1 MNNTKT
7 INDYLDRL
15 EALRKEALGIKDDP
29 AAEAL
34 KTDEAYAR
42 AFRDMLHTGMPSNAL
57 KKGSDGSGGYLIP
70 DTFEKKIVRALTEK
84 SLLRKLG
91 TVIKTNKRMK
101 IPTIVSNG
109 KATWV
114 PEGEPVQFTE
124 PVYGEIVLDAYKLA
138 DKVIVSDEMLED
150 ADFDVEDYIR
160 QMFVESISEAE
171 ERAFFSGDGN
181 GKPLGILHQAEVG
194 AETAKADYIDFD
206 DIINL
211 IHSVK
216 EPYRKNAVL
225 VLSQDA
231 VCKLRL
237 QRLYRGHPG
246 FDDPLKDGDP
256 ELLMGCPYYICDH
269 LDRVEGGGI
278 AAMYGDFSYFWIGER
293 GKRSTKRLVERYAD
307 NGQVAYITSE
317 RIDAKL
323 VLPEAVKLLKV
334 KA

>member
-15 EALRKEALGIKDDP
+15 ETLRKEALGIKEDP
-29 AAEAL
+29 TAEAL

-91 TVIKTNKRMK
+91 TVIKTNKCMK
-101 IPTIVSNG
+101 IPTVVTNG
-109 KATWV
+109 EATWV
-114 PEGEPVQFTE
+114 PEGELVPVGEAT
-124 PVYGEIVLDAYKLA
+124 YGEIVLDAYKLA
-138 DKVIVSDEMLED
+138 HKVIVSDEMLED

-323 VLPEAVKLLKV
+323 VLPESVKLLKV

>member
-1 MNNTKT
+1 MKNTKT
-7 INDYLDRL
+7 INDYLARL
-15 EALRKEALGIKDDP
+15 DALRKEALGIKEEP
-29 AAEAL
+29 TAEDL
-34 KTDEAYAR
+34 KNEEAYAR
-42 AFRDMLHTGMPSNAL
+42 AFTDMLHTGIPQNAV
-57 KKGSDGSGGYLIP
+57 KKGSDGSGGFLVP
-70 DTFEKKIVRALTEK
+70 DTFEKKLVRGLTEK
-84 SLLRKLG
+84 SILRKLG

-114 PEGEPVQFTE
+114 PEGAPIQFTE
-124 PVYGEIVLDAYKLA
+124 PIYGEIVLDAYKLA
-138 DKVIVSDEMLED
+138 HRVLVSDEMLED

-160 QMFVESISEAE
+160 QMFVESVSDAE
-171 ERAFFSGDGN
+171 ERALFSGDGN
-181 GKPLGILHQAEVG
+181 GKPLGILHQASVG
-194 AETAKADYIDFD
+194 AVTSKADSIDFD

-225 VLSQDA
+225 ILSQDA
-231 VCKLRL
+231 ICKLRL
-237 QRLYRGHPG
+237 QRLYRGRPG
-246 FDDPLKDGDP
+246 FDDPLKDGEP

-269 LDRVEGGGI
+269 LDRVEGGGKV
-278 AAMYGDFSYFWIGER
+278 AMYGDFSHFWIGER

-323 VLPEAVKLLKV
+323 VIPESVKILEV

>member
-15 EALRKEALGIKDDP
+15 ETLRKEALGIKEDP

-70 DTFEKKIVRALTEK
+70 DTFEKKIVRTLTEK

-91 TVIKTNKRMK
+91 TVMKTNATMK
-101 IPTIVSNG
+101 IPTVVAEG
-109 KATWV
+109 QATWV
-114 PEGEPVQFTE
+114 PENEPVQFSDT
-124 PVYGEIVLDAYKLA
+124 VYGEIILGAYKLA
-138 DKVIVSDEMLED
+138 HKVIVSDEMLED
-150 ADFDVEDYIR
+150 AEFDVEDYIR
-160 QMFVESISEAE
+160 QLFVESISAAE
-171 ERAFFSGDGN
+171 EPAFFTGDGK
-181 GKPLGILHQAEVG
+181 GKPLGILHQASVG
-194 AETAKADYIDFD
+194 AVTSEPDAIDFD
-206 DIINL
+206 DVINL

-225 VLSQDA
+225 ILSHDA
-231 VCKLRL
+231 LSKLRL
-237 QRLYRGHPG
+237 QRLYHGRRA
-246 FDDPLKDGDP
+246 FDDSLKDD
-256 ELLMGCPYYICDH
+256 ENDTLLGYKYYVSDH
-269 LDRVEGGGI
+269 LDRVEGGGKPI
-278 AAMYGDFSYFWIGER
+278 LFGDFSYFWIGER
-293 GKRSTKRLVERYAD
+293 GKRSVKRLVERYAD
-307 NGQVAYITSE
+307 HGQVAYITSE

-323 VLPEAVKLLKV
+323 VLPEAVKSLEV

>member
-1 MNNTKT
+1 MKT
-7 INDYLDRL
+7 NKTYDEHLAKL
-15 EALRKEALGIKDDP
+15 NALREEMLGIKRDP
-29 AAEAL
+29 TAEERKAEA
-34 KTDEAYAR
+34 EYAA
-42 AFRDMLHTGMPSNAL
+42 AFKDMLHTGMPQNAL
-57 KKGSDGSGGYLIP
+57 KKGSDGAGGYLVP
-70 DTFEKKIVRALTEK
+70 DAFEQTLVRGLTEK
-84 SLLRKLG
+84 SVLRKLA
-91 TVIKTNKRMK
+91 TVFTTNKRMK
-101 IPTIVSNG
+101 IPTVIANG
-109 KATWV
+109 SAAWI
-114 PEGEPVQFTE
+114 PEGEVVPLSEITL
-124 PVYGEIVLDAYKLA
+124 GEIILDAYKLA
-138 DKVIVSDEMLED
+138 HKVIVSDEMLED

-194 AETAKADYIDFD
+194 AKTAKADYIDFD

-246 FDDPLKDGDP
+246 FDDPLKDGEP

-323 VLPEAVKLLKV
+323 VLPETVKLLKV